1 MFPNLLEDTK
11 EYWCKL
17 NELEAAYQRGEVSI
31 EEVDGQVKTLMT
43 ELGKSRQATL
53 NYVLNSFY
61 HLMNEQ
67 RETIVGIAIL
77 GVISYTWAVVS

>member
-67 RETIVGIAIL
+67 RETIIGIAIL

>member
-17 NELEAAYQRGEVSI
+17 NELEVAYQKGEVSI
-31 EEVDGQVKTLMT
+31 EEVDARVQSLMV
-43 ELGKSRQATL
+43 ELGRSRRAAL
-53 NYVLNSFY
+53 DYVLNSFY
-61 HLMNEQ
+61 HLWNEQ

-77 GVISYTWAVVS
+77 GVISYAWVVVS